1 MLVPPVVRNKALAA
15 GAARWLDELPVLIA
29 DLEAD
34 WGITVG
40 PPYPDATK
48 AFVAEAEPAPASG
61 LPTGA
66 DKGRWLIGYIE
77 TTWPELDRPCSERAV
92 EHALACAARRVAAHD
107 HERAVLIALA
117 LLRRAEPTV
126 MPHAISACGIAC
138 SAIE

>member
-1 MLVPPVVRNKALAA
+1 MGDEPVRRAFR
-15 GAARWLDELPVLIA
+15 G
-29 DLEAD
+29 
-34 WGITVG
+34 
-40 PPYPDATK
+40 PDARQL
-48 AFVAEAEPAPASG
+48 PAGRHPG
-61 LPTGA
+61 RPPGA
-66 DKGRWLIGYIE
+66 DKGRWLTGYSE
-77 TTWPELDRPCSERAV
+77 TAGPEPDRPCWERAV